1 MLVATVSRDDGGS
14 TLAETIVAMVL
25 LGLLITGT
33 LRLNAVAAEALLNR
47 ETSENMAEIAGD
59 YLNETRLGDCS
70 DWRISN
76 GIGGDNDHYCYA
88 PLSTHY
94 DDPTNPPA
102 MTEVDCS
109 DPMHKGVEFVLAR
122 HLPDIRFE
130 MTVTVFDCYDIV
142 GGSEMPVRVVRVS
155 GNGKELER
163 ASVGVASP

>member
-1 MLVATVSRDDGGS
+1 M
-14 TLAETIVAMVL
+14 LAETIVAMVL

-33 LRLNAVAAEALLNR
+33 LRFNAVAATALLNR
-47 ETSENMAEIAGD
+47 ESSENMAEIAGD
-59 YLNETRLGDCS
+59 YLNEARLGDCS

-102 MTEVDCS
+102 MTEVDCF
-109 DPMHKGVEFVLAR
+109 DPVHKGVKFVLER
-122 HLPDIRFE
+122 NLPDVRFE
-130 MTVTVFDCYDIV
+130 MTVTVLDCYDTV
-142 GGSEMPVRVVRVS
+142 EGSGVPVPVRIVRVA